1 MKDTSYVYCIC
12 RIDRKNWKYINQDLL
27 SRGYND
33 IKAYIPTVKILKKVK
48 GNTNVFEEIPLL
60 FNYGFIKMRTDKAFD
75 RQFLLKLKKEIPGI
89 MNWLKSLETIFPKKK
104 KARIDNYEDFDD
116 FSIVATVSKKEYL
129 YYKKLSKRNTIY
141 SSNDI
146 VNLTV
151 GSYVILRGYPFEG
164 IPAKVLEVNLLLKKV
179 NVALYPDRGSLEI
192 QISFDN
198 ILYSIYNDYDED
210 NLLCSDTEVDF
221 SKISDNT

>member
-164 IPAKVLEVNLLLKKV
+164 ISAKVLEVNLLSKKV

>member
-1 MKDTSYVYCIC
+1 MKDTPYVYCIC

-104 KARIDNYEDFDD
+104 KAKIDNYEDFDD

-129 YYKKLSKRNTIY
+129 YYKRLSKRNTIY

>member
-1 MKDTSYVYCIC
+1 MKDTPYVYCIC

>member
-164 IPAKVLEVNLLLKKV
+164 IPAKVLEVNLLSKKV

-192 QISFDN
+192 QISLDN

>member
-210 NLLCSDTEVDF
+210 NLLCSDIEVDF

>member
-1 MKDTSYVYCIC
+1 MKDTPYVYCIC

-129 YYKKLSKRNTIY
+129 YYKRLSKRNTIY

-146 VNLTV
+146 INLTV